1 MSATGPGSPRF
12 WAGPLRYLKWAAR
25 ERPAYFWSCVIAG
38 CGPAMLITVP
48 PYRRWRGY
56 EIPATVPMTYPV
68 PAGPRKK
75 LTGYDD
81 DTEDSI

>member
-12 WAGPLRYLKWAAR
+12 WAGPLRYIKWAAR
-25 ERPAYFWSCVIAG
+25 ERPAYFWSVVIGGAG
-38 CGPAMLITVP
+38 PVMLITVP

-56 EIPATVPMTYPV
+56 EIPATVPMTYPI
-68 PAGPRKK
+68 PTGPRKK
-75 LTGYDD
+75 LTGYND